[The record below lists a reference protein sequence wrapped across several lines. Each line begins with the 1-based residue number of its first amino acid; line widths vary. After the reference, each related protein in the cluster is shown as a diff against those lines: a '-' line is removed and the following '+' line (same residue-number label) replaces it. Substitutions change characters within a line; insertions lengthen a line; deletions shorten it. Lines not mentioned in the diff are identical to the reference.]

1 MAIFSR
7 SKKADALP
15 AVNQPKIGKKEIKK
29 AIETLTKY
37 KDGKQALEKRVVE
50 DERWYK
56 MQHWEVIRK
65 QKKEE
70 DRPEPTSAWLFN
82 VLMNKHADAM
92 DNYPEANVLPRERDD
107 EQAAKELS
115 SILPVVFEHC
125 EFEETY
131 SDNWWEKL
139 KHGTAVYGV
148 FWNADKENGLGDID
162 ITAIDLL
169 NIFWEPGIT
178 DIQKSRNLFI
188 ATLED
193 NDILKARWPELEGKL
208 SSNVV
213 DITKYVYDDE
223 VDTTDKSVV
232 VDWYYKVKAEDGR
245 TILHYVKF
253 VGETV
258 LYASEDD
265 PNLQGR
271 GWYDHGQYP
280 VVFDTLFPEK
290 GTPVGFGYVAITKD
304 PQLYIDKL
312 GQGILQNVMENS
324 IGRYWVQAGAGVNLE
339 QFKDFRNRII
349 EVEGSVDENRLKPIT
364 TPQLPAAA
372 VEVYKMK
379 IDELKEGSSNRDF
392 TAGGTTSGVT
402 AAAAIAAL
410 QEAGNKTSRDSI
422 SASYR
427 NYTKISYLCI
437 ELIRQFYDEVRTF
450 RITGELPGQY
460 EFIDFSNTGLRDQV
474 IPSELPGQEPKFRRP
489 IFDIKIKAQK
499 RNPYSQMLQNEMAK
513 EFYSAGFFNPQ
524 RAQEAMMALEMMSF
538 EGKDKVM
545 EGVRQGQTLYNIVL
559 QLQAEI
565 EKMAMLFQAYT
576 GIDLATV
583 AAQQGAVPQKS
594 VSQAPE
600 TSGQSLASTAK
611 QAQTPLPSYAQQ
623 IAERSKPD
631 MDRPNGVGLP

>member
-1 MAIFSR
+1 MALFNP
-7 SKKADALP
+7 KKDDLGAALLTMP
-15 AVNQPKIGKKEIKK
+15 TEQRMIGKPELDK
-29 AIETLTKY
+29 AIEILTKY
-37 KDGKQALEKRVVE
+37 KAGKSELERRIVE
-50 DERWYK
+50 DELWYK

-65 QKKEE
+65 KEKAQ
-70 DRPEPTSAWLFN
+70 DRPEPTSAWLFST
-82 VLMNKHADAM
+82 LSNKHADAM
-92 DNYPEANVLPRERDD
+92 DNFPEANVLPRERDD
-107 EQAAKELS
+107 EKSASELS

-125 EFEETY
+125 EFEKTY

-193 NDILKARWPELEGKL
+193 NDSLTAQYPELEGKL

-232 VDWYYKVKAEDGR
+232 VDWYYKVRAANGR
-245 TILHYVKF
+245 TLLHYVKF
-253 VGETV
+253 VGDNI
-258 LYASEDD
+258 LFASEND
-265 PNLQGR
+265 PKYTEV

-290 GTPVGFGYVAITKD
+290 GTPVGFGYIAITKD

-312 GQGILQNVMENS
+312 GQGILQSVMEGS
-324 IGRYWVQAGAGVNLE
+324 VTRYWASRGSGVNLD
-339 QFKDFRNRII
+339 QFRDFNNRIV
-349 EVEGSVDENRLKPIT
+349 EVEGMVDDSRLKPIT
-364 TPQLPAAA
+364 VPQLPAAA

-392 TAGGTTSGVT
+392 TAGGTASGVT

-422 SASYR
+422 RASYR
-427 NYTKISYLCI
+427 NYTQISYLCI

-450 RITGELPGQY
+450 RITGEVPGQY
-460 EFIDFSNTGLRDQV
+460 DFVDFSNAGLKDQA
-474 IPSELPGQEPKFRRP
+474 IPGAIPMYRRP
-489 IFDIKIKAQK
+489 VFDIKIKAQK

-513 EFYSAGFFNPQ
+513 EFYAAGFFNPQ

-594 VSQAPE
+594 VSQVPE

-611 QAQTPLPSYAQQ
+611 QAQTPRPSYAQQ

-631 MDRPNGVGLP
+631 MDRPNGVGLS